1 MCVSIY
7 SIYII
12 FNSEH
17 IHRCRALWTIRVF
30 CYRICSILHTYI
42 KALLLFVECH
52 ERKRFDSTYLRSFV
66 CPFRLTFSLFPS
78 LTHTLSP
85 LSLYHF
91 SFWFVRAWNTLRACV
106 QACKICIQHHWFEAR
121 ESGAESV
128 GCKMLSKQFQVFCSV
143 HMHKV
148 FFYVHLTYDFP
159 SYPSKTQSWK
169 VERNIFLYRLRWLP
183 IICDEQRK
191 RWIEENKKRKIKK
204 RRRHGKICMLMMRHT
219 K

>member
-17 IHRCRALWTIRVF
+17 IHRCRALWTIRLF
-30 CYRICSILHTYI
+30 CYRICSILHTFI

-52 ERKRFDSTYLRSFV
+52 ERKRFDSTYPRSFV
-66 CPFRLTFSLFPS
+66 CPFRLSLS
-78 LTHTLSP
+78 LSHTHTFSP

-91 SFWFVRAWNTLRACV
+91 SFWFVRAWNTLRVCV
-106 QACKICIQHHWFEAR
+106 QACKICIQHHLFEAR

-148 FFYVHLTYDFP
+148 FFLCALNVWFSIL
-159 SYPSKTQSWK
+159 SLKTPSWK

-191 RWIEENKKRKIKK
+191 RWIEKKKSKK
-204 RRRHGKICMLMMRHT
+204 AQTTWKNLHANDETH
-219 K
+219 